1 MLRLHGNHPFV
12 TGKQIPSYSLFRLLY
27 PVNFRQ
33 TVGREIIVPRS
44 IAYMFLR
51 HHSVPLASRHFFVV
65 FPAQFRIAPKRLLHL
80 VGPLIRLRIVLL
92 VQFVIHGLCI
102 VHFIQIG
109 HRLHRKKNQLAISIP
124 VSGLQFQILPQ
135 GFRLQLHIFIGHLPP
150 FPRSQVISILIQH
163 LGSHASIVLAIQVQD
178 THGLIRLFLTELLRT
193 ERSCM
198 LQQIPCRIAFRIP
211 SHIHKKSD
219 RILHRL
225 QITHI
230 QYPKLIHPIAVSQLK
245 LFPHILYRSYIQPFG
260 ITGSPHII
268 YMIIHPPS
276 AGMLPLLCIRQPA
289 HIPPVVI
296 TQQHN
301 HIIGHTESHV
311 IIALH
316 FFINSPYLRTFLRC
330 FSRHFLDNATLIPE
344 YLLHQAH
351 VFLITRH
358 IFVIFPLLSTHRS
371 ITVTSH
377 TNGNQIFRIGRT
389 LHTFTEKTVNH
400 LLVGSIVPCPIFA
413 ALSHPFLMIACH
425 RFMV

>member
-1 MLRLHGNHPFV
+1 M
-12 TGKQIPSYSLFRLLY
+12 
-27 PVNFRQ
+27 
-33 TVGREIIVPRS
+33 
-44 IAYMFLR
+44 
-51 HHSVPLASRHFFVV
+51 
-65 FPAQFRIAPKRLLHL
+65 
-80 VGPLIRLRIVLL
+80 
-92 VQFVIHGLCI
+92 IHGLCI
-102 VHFIQIG
+102 IHFIQIG
-109 HRLHRKKNQLAISIP
+109 HRLHRKKNQLSVGIS
-124 VSGLQFQILPQ
+124 VSGIQFQILSQ
-135 GFRLQLHIFIGHLPP
+135 GFRLQLHIFISHLPP

-163 LGSHASIVLAIQVQD
+163 LGSHASIVLAIQVQN

-193 ERSCM
+193 EHSCM

-225 QITHI
+225 QIPHI
-230 QYPKLIHPIAVSQLK
+230 QYPKLIHPITVSQLK
-245 LFPHILYRSYIQPFG
+245 LLPHILYGSYIQPFG
-260 ITGSPHII
+260 ITGGPHIVH
-268 YMIIHPPS
+268 MIIHPP
-276 AGMLPLLCIRQPA
+276 ATGTFPFFCIRQSA
-289 HIPPVVI
+289 HIPPIVI

-301 HIIGHTESHV
+301 HIIRHTESHI

-316 FFINSPYLRTFLRC
+316 LFINSPYLRTFLRH
-330 FSRHFLDNATLIPE
+330 FSRHFLNNTTLVPE

-377 TNGNQIFRIGRT
+377 TNGNQIFRTGGT